1 MLNEHIRFQLEF
13 LFQSAFIERFHCTV
27 LCTSP
32 STFSRSLT
40 MLPPDHV
47 SEVNLTLERTE
58 HELKR
63 MEREKE
69 EMGQEVLRLK
79 VCPSVHMCVNGCEE
93 FSRHTYDISNEWGV
107 LRSCKVYEQPFLH
120 R

>member
-1 MLNEHIRFQLEF
+1 
-13 LFQSAFIERFHCTV
+13 
-27 LCTSP
+27 
-32 STFSRSLT
+32 

-58 HELKR
+58 HELKQ

-79 VCPSVHMCVNGCEE
+79 VCPSVHMCVNGCEG
-93 FSRHTYDISNEWGV
+93 FSRHTYGISNEWGV

>member
-1 MLNEHIRFQLEF
+1 MRNEHIRFQLEF
-13 LFQSAFIERFHCTV
+13 LFSECLYREVPLYCPVH
-27 LCTSP
+27 LSLH
-32 STFSRSLT
+32 FSRSLT

-93 FSRHTYDISNEWGV
+93 FSRHTYGISNEWGV
-107 LRSCKVYEQPFLH
+107 LRSCI
-120 R
+120 